1 LYSTSRKE
9 VGERRIEMSVTA
21 KEVIQFFKS
30 TDLEL
35 AELVLEFGSKEVS
48 ERVAKRQAVSAN
60 LKKARAARK
69 PKVEASAPEAEAEVT
84 NAVPQEAV
92 RRGPGRPRV
101 VHSEVAETAN
111 TVSA

>member
-1 LYSTSRKE
+1 
-9 VGERRIEMSVTA
+9 MSVTA

-69 PKVEASAPEAEAEVT
+69 PKAEAVTTEASAPVEQVEQSAPVE
-84 NAVPQEAV
+84 V
-92 RRGPGRPRV
+92 RRGTGRPRV
-101 VHSEVAETAN
+101 HAVAAEVGTTEA
-111 TVSA
+111 VSA

>member
-1 LYSTSRKE
+1 
-9 VGERRIEMSVTA
+9 MSVTA

-69 PKVEASAPEAEAEVT
+69 PKVEASAPVEAEVV
-84 NAVPQEAV
+84 NAVPQDVV
-92 RRGPGRPRV
+92 RRGPSRPRL
-101 VHSEVAETAN
+101 HAAEVATE